1 MLNQN
6 PNGSI
11 RKQSSCQAKIQHD
24 IASPGGQHTQKEN
37 TRNEKINKHFY
48 SMSHVINHIFISYY
62 QFGMQINQMLA
73 KTKQVSVIT
82 VASLSQ
88 LFGKTALSP
97 KYGMEKNV
105 QVCVGLSCINVEQ
118 ASLQN
123 GKLISNVRQP
133 EVRSFLL

>member
-1 MLNQN
+1 M
-6 PNGSI
+6 
-11 RKQSSCQAKIQHD
+11 RKL
-24 IASPGGQHTQKEN
+24 
-37 TRNEKINKHFY
+37 INIFY
-48 SMSHVINHIFISYY
+48 AMSHVINHIFISCY

-73 KTKQVSVIT
+73 KTKQVSVVT

-123 GKLISNVRQP
+123 GSL
-133 EVRSFLL
+133 